1 VTKGVCWQAE
11 GSGSGTATQHFT
23 TTKVELIMATL
34 SLGQKLGMSVLMM
47 ALLAC
52 PLTSQARPSEGHL
65 LGKTQL
71 SYAENDRD
79 VLQLGK
85 CPPNQKIS
93 SIKVAVVK
101 GTADIKLLRVRF
113 GNNQTED
120 LLVRSRINQ
129 GSETRWIDLNGN
141 KRCVTTVVVVGDTT
155 NASPRLAT
163 LQVYG
168 R

>member
-1 VTKGVCWQAE
+1 MLSSFFIQKIGISLLVM
-11 GSGSGTATQHFT
+11 SS
-23 TTKVELIMATL
+23 LTL
-34 SLGQKLGMSVLMM
+34 P
-47 ALLAC
+47 LA
-52 PLTSQARPSEGHL
+52 SQAGPNQGYL

-79 VLQLGK
+79 VIRLGK
-85 CPPNQKIS
+85 CPPNQLIR
-93 SIKVAVVK
+93 SIKVAAVK

-120 LLVRSRINQ
+120 LSVRSKLNQ
-129 GSETRWIDLNGN
+129 GSQTRWIDLKGN
-141 KRCVTTVVVVGDTT
+141 RRCVTAIVVVGDTADYSRRT
-155 NASPRLAT
+155 AT